1 MKYILNDIAVIT
13 SSKRIF
19 ANEYQSTGIPF
30 YRGKEITQ
38 LYNHKAFSDLL
49 YISEKK
55 YNELIQ
61 NVGVPQENDILITA
75 VGTIGS
81 LYLVNKDDKF
91 YFKDGNLIWLKNID
105 KTKVIPK
112 YLYYLLSTDETHS
125 LIDSITIGSTQTAL
139 TIEGVKML
147 NFDFPELKVQQHIVD
162 TIGSIDDLIELNDKK
177 IQLLTIFGK
186 QLYDKILL
194 TNNHKKI
201 QLNKL
206 VSIYRGASPRPIQD
220 YVVDKGKPWVKI
232 SDATSISNPFLF
244 ETKEFINTE
253 GVKHSFEVYPNDFI
267 LSNSATPGLP
277 IFIQINACV
286 HDGWLIIRN
295 FKKISPEYLYWVLK
309 KDRNHLLSLG
319 NGSIFTNL
327 KTEILKTHEVPIFDD
342 TTMESINT
350 KFKKIIYTMKNLVE
364 NNNKLNNIKNI
375 LLKKYFG

>member
-1 MKYILNDIAVIT
+1 M
-13 SSKRIF
+13 
-19 ANEYQSTGIPF
+19 
-30 YRGKEITQ
+30 
-38 LYNHKAFSDLL
+38 
-49 YISEKK
+49 
-55 YNELIQ
+55 
-61 NVGVPQENDILITA
+61 
-75 VGTIGS
+75 
-81 LYLVNKDDKF
+81 
-91 YFKDGNLIWLKNID
+91 
-105 KTKVIPK
+105 
-112 YLYYLLSTDETHS
+112 
-125 LIDSITIGSTQTAL
+125 
-139 TIEGVKML
+139 
-147 NFDFPELKVQQHIVD
+147 
-162 TIGSIDDLIELNDKK
+162 IELNDKK